1 MHSLTVNREISVFMD
16 TTWVGEMYITNDKH
30 QIEIYM
36 LNVSIK
42 IYYLNNYNTYY
53 NFKYTTSFEKG

>member
-1 MHSLTVNREISVFMD
+1 MD